1 MEDSNFGLCPVVS
14 VNRFDNQVVV
24 ADQRRDIVVS
34 DCAYGVP
41 AMISKVIDYEVELVG
56 QKRPEGVVEISIARP
71 LPWLR
76 TSRGPS
82 GLP

>member
-1 MEDSNFGLCPVVS
+1 MEDPNFGLCPVVS

-41 AMISKVIDYEVELVG
+41 AMISEVIDYEVELVG
-56 QKRPEGVVEISIARP
+56 QKRPEGVVEIDRQTVAVAKNE
-71 LPWLR
+71 
-76 TSRGPS
+76 RGPS